1 MPIRLLDPLT
11 NFIKNAWE
19 DAHCMTR
26 ALKGSGFLGLAVM
39 MAVGLHQFVILSGG
53 DAVPGWM
60 IGGHAHLGVLS
71 ILAIVMGFAVPA
83 LGVTGN
89 LRTAVTGLFIAG
101 QWGIP
106 GIVWLGEGFG
116 LMFLMP
122 TGFIWGGALI
132 VSMLIMFYKS
142 VTQPGGAVGGGP
154 STVAPSDD

>member
-1 MPIRLLDPLT
+1 
-11 NFIKNAWE
+11 
-19 DAHCMTR
+19 MTK
-26 ALKGSGFLGLAVM
+26 ALKASGFLGLAVM

-53 DAVPGWM
+53 NPVPGWM

-83 LGVTGN
+83 LGVTGT

-116 LMFLMP
+116 LTFLMP
-122 TGFIWGGALI
+122 TGFLWGLCLI
-132 VSMLIMFYKS
+132 ASMLIMFY
-142 VTQPGGAVGGGP
+142 VTVTGDADTGGSGP
-154 STVAPSDD
+154 AAMAPSDD

>member
-1 MPIRLLDPLT
+1 
-11 NFIKNAWE
+11 
-19 DAHCMTR
+19 MTR

-39 MAVGLHQFVILSGG
+39 MAVGLHQFVIVAGG
-53 DAVPGWM
+53 SPVPPWM

-89 LRTAVTGLFIAG
+89 VRTAVTVLFIAG

-116 LMFLMP
+116 LTFLMP
-122 TGFIWGGALI
+122 TGFLWGGALI
-132 VSMLIMFYKS
+132 VSMLIMFYYS
-142 VTQPGGAVGGGP
+142 VTGPADAGGGGSSSFVP
-154 STVAPSDD
+154 GDD